1 MLGRWLG
8 FCVLIASFYILWQV
22 RQLLLLVFTAVVLA
36 TALNRIV
43 RQFKRVGIRNNRA
56 IALTLSACFLLAV
69 LFVWLVIPPFI
80 EQFQN
85 LLDLVP
91 AVFWKL
97 RSKLIQLEGQLPN
110 FLPAPSSLSDLIVQL
125 QPLSTQLVANFFTLF
140 STSIATLTKLLI
152 VLVLTLMMLVNPVQ
166 YRQVFLKLFPSFYR
180 QRADE
185 ILSKSEAAL
194 GSWLSGMVVNCLF
207 IGIASGI
214 SLWILQVPLVLV
226 HALMAGILNFI
237 PNIGPLA
244 SAIFPVMIALLD
256 APWKVAAVLLVYFI
270 IQNIESYWLSPTVM
284 QNKVSLLPAVTLTAQ
299 FFFAKSFGLLGLIL
313 ALPLTVVAKTWI
325 EEVVLQDIL
334 DRWDRPRRDE
344 SKSLWERITN

>member
-1 MLGRWLG
+1 MGKWFG
-8 FCVLIASFYILWQV
+8 FCILIASFYVLWKV

-43 RQFKRVGIRNNRA
+43 RKFRSLGLKHSRA
-56 IALTLSACFLLAV
+56 IWLTLSSCFLLIV
-69 LFVWLVIPPFI
+69 LFVRLVIPPFV

-91 AVFWKL
+91 AVFWQL
-97 RSKLIQLEGQLPN
+97 RSKLIQLEGQLSSY
-110 FLPAPSSLSDLIVQL
+110 LPASSSLSNLIVEL
-125 QPLSTQLVANFFTLF
+125 QPLSTRLIANFFALF
-140 STSIATLTKLLI
+140 SASVTTLGKLLLI
-152 VLVLTLMMLVNPVQ
+152 FVLTLMMLVNPVQ
-166 YRQVFLKLFPSFYR
+166 YRQMFLKLFPSFYR
-180 QRADE
+180 RRADE

-226 HALMAGILNFI
+226 HALMAGILNFV

-244 SAIFPVMIALLD
+244 SAIFPVMVALVD
-256 APWKVAAVLLVYFI
+256 APWKVAAVLLGYFI

-284 QNKVSLLPAVTLTAQ
+284 QNKVSLLPAVTLAAQ

-325 EEVVLQDIL
+325 EEVLLQDIL
-334 DRWDRPRRDE
+334 DRWDRPRAAVG
-344 SKSLWERITN
+344 SSFQERSSN